1 MKHTFH
7 PTVIAFDAD
16 DTLWMNEIYFQETER
31 TFCHW
36 MAEYAPETSV
46 AEQLFQTEM
55 RNLSLYGYGAKGFTL
70 SMVETAINVSHGRV
84 SAGRVADIVKL
95 GQTLLTRPV
104 ELLDGVVEVLPL
116 LHPHYQLVLA
126 TKGDLLDQ
134 QRKLDRSGLRQ
145 WFHHIEIMSRKEET
159 DYRQLMS
166 RLGVLPD
173 EFLMVGNSLKSD
185 VLPVMSA
192 GGHAVWIPYHTT
204 WQHEEVAASHP
215 RGYTELHSLHQLPV
229 MLGMV

>member
-95 GQTLLTRPV
+95 GQTLLTHPV

-134 QRKLDRSGLRQ
+134 QRKLDRSGLRH
-145 WFHHIEIMSRKEET
+145 WFHHIEIMSRKE
-159 DYRQLMS
+159 
-166 RLGVLPD
+166 
-173 EFLMVGNSLKSD
+173 
-185 VLPVMSA
+185 
-192 GGHAVWIPYHTT
+192 
-204 WQHEEVAASHP
+204 
-215 RGYTELHSLHQLPV
+215 
-229 MLGMV
+229 